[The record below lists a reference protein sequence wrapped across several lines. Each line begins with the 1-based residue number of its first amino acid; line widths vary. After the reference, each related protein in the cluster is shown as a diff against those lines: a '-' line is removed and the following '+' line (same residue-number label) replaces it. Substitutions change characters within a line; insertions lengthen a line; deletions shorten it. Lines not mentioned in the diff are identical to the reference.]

1 MEVNGGASVTG
12 GATLLQVANDG
23 SSGNYYGYA
32 ANSQHWSYYDH
43 EFPDRLDV
51 VNTRKEKNRGSSSTN
66 NNHKS
71 GSGGGATFFDWF
83 EGHWENWVLWS

>member
-1 MEVNGGASVTG
+1 MEVNGGVSVTG

-43 EFPDRLDV
+43 EYPDRLEV
-51 VNTRKEKNRGSSSTN
+51 VNTRK
-66 NNHKS
+66 
-71 GSGGGATFFDWF
+71 GSGGGVTFFDWF